1 MPMVAK
7 GRRGLRRMHVACT
20 HPEMRTGVDV
30 ERSLQL
36 LTLFPNAFPRQAK
49 NKQRKKKKKKREHH
63 QASLQSCEVG
73 IISPFGEMG
82 EAARAA
88 SKLTV
93 NRKMG
98 RGSPSLSPAVCC
110 WLPLRKARRTHSTSP
125 LPVLGKKAVLHE
137 GSWKFPE

>member
-1 MPMVAK
+1 MYASRDEDRS
-7 GRRGLRRMHVACT
+7 RRGTFSPVISLVSQCLSK
-20 HPEMRTGVDV
+20 TG
-30 ERSLQL
+30 E
-36 LTLFPNAFPRQAK
+36 
-49 NKQRKKKKKKREHH
+49 KQRKKRKKREHH

-110 WLPLRKARRTHSTSP
+110 WLPLGKARRTHSTSP